1 MTKTKKQAPDIGEN
15 PSNDKV
21 PLSFALQWPAI
32 KLGQALGDVID
43 GYKKLF
49 KIGPSDLKSLYMKKY
64 ETADRKGEN
73 WKCVRWMEKVTAI
86 DPDDPD
92 SFYLLGV
99 AHEKS
104 RDRESAIEAYEQA
117 IVLKPDY
124 AKAQYRIAIQYL
136 GKRDFKTAVELLE
149 KALLME
155 PDSSELHFRLGV
167 AYDRLQSHEKA
178 ISHFSK
184 AVKINPD
191 FLKVYK
197 NMALTYDTLGK
208 HKEAS
213 ECLRHALEL
222 EETAI

>member
-1 MTKTKKQAPDIGEN
+1 MTKNKSQTPDIGDD
-15 PSNDKV
+15 PLSNKV
-21 PLSFALQWPAI
+21 PLSFTLQWPAI
-32 KLGQALGDVID
+32 KLGQALADVVD
-43 GYKKLF
+43 GYKRLF

-64 ETADRKGEN
+64 ETSDRKGEN
-73 WKCVRWMEKVTAI
+73 WKCIRWMEKVTAI
-86 DPDDPD
+86 DPHDPD

-99 AHEKS
+99 AHEKA
-104 RDRESAIEAYEQA
+104 RDRESAIEAYERA
-117 IVLKPDY
+117 IELKPDY
-124 AKAQYRIAIQYL
+124 AKAYYRIAIQYL

-149 KALLME
+149 RALAIE

-178 ISHFSK
+178 ISHFSE
-184 AVKINPD
+184 AVKIKPD

-222 EETAI
+222 EETGI